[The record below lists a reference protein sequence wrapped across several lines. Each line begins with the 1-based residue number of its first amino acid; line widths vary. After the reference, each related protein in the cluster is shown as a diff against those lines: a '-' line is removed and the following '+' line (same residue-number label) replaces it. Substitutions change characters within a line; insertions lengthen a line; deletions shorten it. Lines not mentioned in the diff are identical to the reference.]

1 MLVPIIIAIPYFLVE
16 ALAFWGVSE
25 LIGVGWALVALF
37 VCFFGGLVLAAF
49 EMQRIGRVALHQQ
62 QVNPGRIA
70 GDYGLLA
77 AGAILVAL
85 PGFVTTILGL
95 LLILPP
101 TRALVRGMLA
111 KKLRAKVENLGM
123 RGFEATNR
131 YREQAS
137 YGSFKDPNKVV
148 IDEDELKDWSKNI
161 KPEDF
166 K

>member
-1 MLVPIIIAIPYFLVE
+1 MPLIIAIPYFIIE
-16 ALAFWGVSE
+16 ALAFWGVSQ

-49 EMQRIGRVALHQQ
+49 EMQRIGKVALRSQH
-62 QVNPGRIA
+62 VHPGRLA

-85 PGFVTTILGL
+85 PGFVTTALGL
-95 LLILPP
+95 LLILSP

-111 KKLRAKVENLGM
+111 KKIRTKVEELGM
-123 RGFEATNR
+123 KGFEQANR
-131 YREQAS
+131 YRQQAS
-137 YGSFKDPNKVV
+137 YGSFADPNKPV
-148 IDEDELKDWSKNI
+148 IDEDEIEDWSRNI

>member
-1 MLVPIIIAIPYFLVE
+1 MPLIIAIPYFLIE
-16 ALAFWGVSE
+16 ALAFWGVSQ

-37 VCFFGGLVLAAF
+37 ICFFGGLVLAAF
-49 EMQRIGRVALHQQ
+49 EMKRIGSVALHQKNP
-62 QVNPGRIA
+62 NPGRIA

-77 AGAILVAL
+77 AGSILVAL
-85 PGFVTTILGL
+85 PGFVTTIVGL

-123 RGFEATNR
+123 KGFEQANR
-131 YREQAS
+131 YRQQAS
-137 YGSFKDPNKVV
+137 YGTFTDPNKPV
-148 IDEDELKDWSKNI
+148 IDEDEIQDWTRNV